1 MSLISHSLA
10 SILAQRQNSN
20 CSKKHRSNYGP
31 PARRGRG
38 RGRGRGSSSP
48 FSFNSSNRPHC
59 QVCRKP
65 GHTASKCY
73 HRFDHSYQ
81 GDSHPPAA
89 YLTSP
94 STSPD
99 MNWYPDTGSTNHLT
113 NDLTTL
119 NVRSNEYSGNEV
131 IRVGNGQG
139 LKILHTGLAN
149 LPTPSRNF
157 QLSSLLHVP
166 EIQKNLISVY
176 QFTHDNNVFIEFH
189 PSCFRVKDIRTRR
202 LLLQGR
208 VGVAYFRGQ

>member
-1 MSLISHSLA
+1 MSNVLNLPTMSLISHSLA

-20 CSKKHRSNYGP
+20 YSKKHRSNYGP

-59 QVCRKP
+59 HVCHKP
-65 GHTASKCY
+65 GHTAAKCY

-81 GDSHPPAA
+81 GDSYPPAA

-113 NDLTTL
+113 N
-119 NVRSNEYSGNEV
+119 NAECP
-131 IRVGNGQG
+131 I
-139 LKILHTGLAN
+139 
-149 LPTPSRNF
+149 
-157 QLSSLLHVP
+157 
-166 EIQKNLISVY
+166 
-176 QFTHDNNVFIEFH
+176 
-189 PSCFRVKDIRTRR
+189 
-202 LLLQGR
+202 
-208 VGVAYFRGQ
+208 